1 MNTITSSPVSRTPD
15 LARAREYIL
24 GRLEAELDSDLFYHN
39 LYHTKDDV
47 LPAVERLAAM
57 EGIGEEERLL
67 LQTAALYHDA
77 GYLKQQLDHETSSAQ
92 IAIEILPRFGYTADQ
107 IQIVV
112 NLILATRMPQA
123 PNNLLEQ
130 IICDADL
137 DVLGSDDFFLRSY
150 DLRAELTAQGKPH
163 TDEEW
168 YRCQLAFLEG
178 HSYFTPSANHLREAA
193 KQRHIAILKR
203 LLTSV

>member
-1 MNTITSSPVSRTPD
+1 MYAITSSPITRKPD

-24 GRLEAELDSDLFYHN
+24 GRLEAELDPNLFYHN

-67 LQTAALYHDA
+67 LRTAALYHDA
-77 GYLKQQLDHETSSAQ
+77 GHMKQQVDHETISAQ
-92 IAIEILPRFGYTADQ
+92 IVTEILPSFGYTPGQ

-137 DVLGSDDFFLRSY
+137 DALGSDDFFLRSY
-150 DLRAELTAQGKPH
+150 DLRAELAAHGKPH

-178 HSYFTPSANHLREAA
+178 HSYFTPSANHLRQAA

-203 LLTSV
+203 LLTMV